1 MTQSQITIST
11 TQGGAGMFIQLVR
24 IPLVGFILGVC
35 LSGAA
40 HAQEAAP
47 NAAASVVAPGATP
60 IPAPIAPAA
69 FTAPAESVQKLAV
82 TPEVENLKVSVLNLN
97 RDLLILEE
105 ELLYPPSNQVAIY
118 LSMDIGQFFDLDAVK
133 LEIDNKLVASELYT
147 DKQINALF
155 RGGVQRL
162 YIGNLKTGVH
172 EISAFFTGRG
182 PQQNYQ
188 RGAKLMIN
196 KAQTPLVLEL
206 KIMDSSV
213 QLQPTFEI
221 KEWKAE

>member
-1 MTQSQITIST
+1 
-11 TQGGAGMFIQLVR
+11 MFIQSVKL
-24 IPLVGFILGVC
+24 PLLGFILAMC
-35 LSGAA
+35 LSGVSTAA
-40 HAQEAAP
+40 HSQEAAP
-47 NAAASVVAPGATP
+47 VAATSPSVTSPT
-60 IPAPIAPAA
+60 
-69 FTAPAESVQKLAV
+69 TAPSSTAPTESVQKPAV

-105 ELLYPPSNQVAIY
+105 ELLYPASNQVAIY
-118 LSMDIGQFFDLDAVK
+118 LSMDLGQFFNLDAVK

-162 YIGNLKTGVH
+162 YIGNLKTGEH

-182 PQQNYQ
+182 PQQNYK
-188 RGAKLMIN
+188 RGAKLVVN
-196 KAQTPLVLEL
+196 KTQAPLVLEL
-206 KIMDSSV
+206 KIMDSTA
-213 QLQPTFEI
+213 QLQPTFDI

>member
-1 MTQSQITIST
+1 M
-11 TQGGAGMFIQLVR
+11 AL
-24 IPLVGFILGVC
+24 C
-35 LSGAA
+35 LSSIVR
-40 HAQEAAP
+40 AQE
-47 NAAASVVAPGATP
+47 VAPS
-60 IPAPIAPAA
+60 PASS
-69 FTAPAESVQKLAV
+69 TAPTESVQKTAV
-82 TPEVENLKVSVLNLN
+82 IPEVENLKVSVLNLN

-118 LSMDIGQFFDLDAVK
+118 LSMDLGQFFNLDAVK

-162 YIGNLKTGVH
+162 YIGNLKTGEH

-182 PQQNYQ
+182 PQQNYK
-188 RGAKLMIN
+188 RGAKLIVT
-196 KAQTPLVLEL
+196 KTQTPLVLEL
-206 KIMDSSV
+206 KILDSTA

>member
-1 MTQSQITIST
+1 MALCANIV
-11 TQGGAGMFIQLVR
+11 M
-24 IPLVGFILGVC
+24 
-35 LSGAA
+35 
-40 HAQEAAP
+40 AAP
-47 NAAASVVAPGATP
+47 DAAPAVSVNVPTPTVAPA
-60 IPAPIAPAA
+60 PAPVSVPAS
-69 FTAPAESVQKLAV
+69 TAPTESVQQPAV
-82 TPEVENLKVSVLNLN
+82 TPQVEDLKVSVLNLN

-118 LSMDIGQFFDLDAVK
+118 LSMDLGQFFNLDAVK

-162 YIGNLKTGVH
+162 YIGNLKTGEH
-172 EISAFFTGRG
+172 EVSAFFTGRG
-182 PQQNYQ
+182 PQQDYK
-188 RGAKLMIN
+188 RGAKLIVN
-196 KAQTPLVLEL
+196 KAQNPLVLEL
-206 KIMDSSV
+206 KIIDSSA

>member
-1 MTQSQITIST
+1 
-11 TQGGAGMFIQLVR
+11 MFIQSVKL
-24 IPLVGFILGVC
+24 PLLGFILALC
-35 LSGAA
+35 LSSAA
-40 HAQEAAP
+40 HAQE
-47 NAAASVVAPGATP
+47 VAPSSS
-60 IPAPIAPAA
+60 APSS
-69 FTAPAESVQKLAV
+69 TAPSESVQKPAV

-105 ELLYPPSNQVAIY
+105 ELLYPASNQVAIY
-118 LSMDIGQFFDLDAVK
+118 LSMDLGQFFNLDAVK

-162 YIGNLKTGVH
+162 YVGNLKTGEH

-182 PQQNYQ
+182 PQQDYK
-188 RGAKLMIN
+188 RGAKLVIN
-196 KAQTPLVLEL
+196 KTQTPLVLEL
-206 KIMDSSV
+206 KIMDSTA